1 MVQTMNG
8 AFEVNLFS
16 TGLKTAAMLL
26 IVLAVL
32 ICVLYIMK
40 RFLLFQKEPGKEQ
53 LIKVVSSMHLSP
65 KEKIQVIEISGER
78 IVVGVTQSSI
88 NFLTRLRDGNERN
101 E

>member
-1 MVQTMNG
+1 MNG
-8 AFEVNLFS
+8 ALDINLLS

-40 RFLLFQKEPGKEQ
+40 RFLFSQKESGKEQ
-53 LIKVVSSMHLSP
+53 IIKVISSMHLSP

-78 IVVGVTQSSI
+78 IAVGITPGSI
-88 NFLTRLRDGNERN
+88 NFLVRLRDGNEQN

>member
-1 MVQTMNG
+1 MNG
-8 AFEVNLFS
+8 AFEVNLLS

-40 RFLLFQKEPGKEQ
+40 RFLFFQKKSGEEQ

-65 KEKIQVIEISGER
+65 KERIQVVEISGER
-78 IVVGVTQSSI
+78 IVIGITPGSI
-88 NFLTRLRDGNERN
+88 NFLARLSDGNERN